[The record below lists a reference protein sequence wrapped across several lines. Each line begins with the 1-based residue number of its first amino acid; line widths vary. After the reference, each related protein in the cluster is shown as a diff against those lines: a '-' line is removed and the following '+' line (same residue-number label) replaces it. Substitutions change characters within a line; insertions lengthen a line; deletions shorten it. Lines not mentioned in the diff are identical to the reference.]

1 MYTILLKV
9 QIHLFRFIFLFN
21 LKKEDLFCNVSTSS
35 HVYIMKS
42 FSKTEYSPL
51 TVKEIMKR
59 IIILIATFIATHL
72 AFAQTAKEIY
82 QKYQQ
87 TEGSKIAVEING
99 FESFNKV
106 HILNLNQ
113 CSSQIKTNL
122 FKDVDQLKNNGY
134 HLVISVNGN
143 NESTRIIT
151 RSEKATIKE
160 VLIANL
166 DKECSLILIDC
177 NLDLNNLDSIIKT
190 LPNLLNGKIEVK
202 AKNKE
207 TRKSERS
214 LVILG

>member
-1 MYTILLKV
+1 
-9 QIHLFRFIFLFN
+9 
-21 LKKEDLFCNVSTSS
+21 
-35 HVYIMKS
+35 
-42 FSKTEYSPL
+42 
-51 TVKEIMKR
+51 MKR
-59 IIILIATFIATHL
+59 IIILIATFIVTHL

-87 TEGSKIAVEING
+87 TEGNKIAVEMNG
-99 FESFNKV
+99 FEFLNKV
-106 HILNLNQ
+106 QILNLNQ

-134 HLVISVNGN
+134 HLVISVNEN

-160 VLIANL
+160 VIIANL

-177 NLDLNNLDSIIKT
+177 NLELNNLDSLVKT
-190 LPNLLNGKIEVK
+190 LPNLLNGKIKEK
-202 AKNKE
+202 AKSKK
-207 TRKSERS
+207 TGKSEHS